1 MSKNFQDIS
10 IKITKSI
17 EKQEKK
23 DDGIFFT
30 PQTCV
35 RDCIKFIE
43 PYFKNNNIDILEPSC
58 GSGEFIHGI
67 INSEI
72 KYNYMKCIEYNSTIY
87 NSISK
92 SEISCHKNLMIE
104 HNDFLLSD
112 NSRSYDL
119 IIGNPPFYVMK
130 KQDCP
135 REYDDYYTGRPN
147 IFIIFILQSLKMLA
161 NNGILCFV
169 LPKNFLNCV
178 YYEKTRRY
186 ISENYKIISIDDRTN
201 KDTFLD
207 TQQETI
213 VMIVRKNDFDEKTK
227 KENEEF
233 CINISENIVF
243 NTKENIT
250 KLNSIIHG
258 STTLSKL
265 GYNVNV
271 GTVVWNQHKDILT
284 NNTTDTRLIYNSD
297 IEDGKIIVK
306 KYKNPDKKNFI
317 QKSGMTGPKILMNRG
332 YGKGKYTFDYVIL
345 DPKEHSE
352 YLIENH
358 LIMIYKNYQENE
370 YDKAK
375 EEYEN
380 IAKSLEDNR
389 LKEFIQI
396 YFGNNA
402 INTTE
407 MKNILPIFI

>member
-1 MSKNFQDIS
+1 
-10 IKITKSI
+10 
-17 EKQEKK
+17 
-23 DDGIFFT
+23 
-30 PQTCV
+30 
-35 RDCIKFIE
+35 
-43 PYFKNNNIDILEPSC
+43 
-58 GSGEFIHGI
+58 
-67 INSEI
+67 
-72 KYNYMKCIEYNSTIY
+72 
-87 NSISK
+87 
-92 SEISCHKNLMIE
+92 
-104 HNDFLLSD
+104 
-112 NSRSYDL
+112 
-119 IIGNPPFYVMK
+119 
-130 KQDCP
+130 
-135 REYDDYYTGRPN
+135 
-147 IFIIFILQSLKMLA
+147 MLA

-213 VMIVRKNDFDEKTK
+213 VMIVRKNEFDEETK

-284 NNTTDTRLIYNSD
+284 NNTSDTRLIYNSD

-345 DPKEHSE
+345 DPNEHGE

-375 EEYEN
+375 E
-380 IAKSLEDNR
+380 
-389 LKEFIQI
+389 
-396 YFGNNA
+396 
-402 INTTE
+402 NT
-407 MKNILPIFI
+407 KILRNHSKIIG

>member
-10 IKITKSI
+10 IKITKAI
-17 EKQEKK
+17 DKQEKK

-35 RDCIKFIE
+35 RECIKFIE
-43 PYFKNNNIDILEPSC
+43 PYFKNKTIDILEPSC

-72 KYNYMKCIEYNSTIY
+72 KYSYMKCIEYNSIIY
-87 NSISK
+87 NSIAK
-92 SEISCHKNLMIE
+92 SDISSHKNIMIE

-112 NSRSYDL
+112 NSRLYDL

-178 YYEKTRRY
+178 YYEKTRRH

-213 VMIVRKNDFDEKTK
+213 VMIVRKNDFNEETK

-250 KLNSIIHG
+250 KLNSIIKG
-258 STTLSKL
+258 STSLSNL

-271 GTVVWNQHKDILT
+271 GTVVWNQNKDILT
-284 NNTTDTRLIYNSD
+284 NNTNDTRLIYNSD
-297 IEDGKIIVK
+297 IKDGKIIVK

-345 DPKEHSE
+345 DPNEYIE

-358 LIMIYKNYQENE
+358 VIMIYKNYQEDE

-380 IAKSLEDNR
+380 IAKSLQDNR